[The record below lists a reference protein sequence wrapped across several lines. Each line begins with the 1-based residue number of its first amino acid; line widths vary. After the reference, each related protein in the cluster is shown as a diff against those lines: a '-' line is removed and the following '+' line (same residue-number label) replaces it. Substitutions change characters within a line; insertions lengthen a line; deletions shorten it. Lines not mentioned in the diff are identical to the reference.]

1 MKSLLFTLG
10 ALIAFCGVAL
20 ANQPEKESCVG
31 SPNSVEMEACQW
43 TKDVEYVVE
52 SVYDED
58 REETVYSFLVKNH
71 RPYYVTLYV
80 TVVQLQKEWIIV
92 ITDVEHTDEFK
103 NLTHKLAVRD
113 NIPFEVPRVEFERSM

>member
-80 TVVQLQKEWIIV
+80 TVVQLQKEW
-92 ITDVEHTDEFK
+92 K
-103 NLTHKLAVRD
+103 NKTPLDKMFCTLTINRLKVKKEKKH
-113 NIPFEVPRVEFERSM
+113 F